1 MTEKFQ
7 VYLFAQ
13 ALDNK
18 SADDYFEYQNGEMQK
33 IVSVDKQ
40 NLVQNILSTTTNQG
54 KLKEFGSTKGYF
66 SQSGLGPKNVVLLIS
81 HGQKDN
87 IGRDSRTALIF
98 SNFQNINLDVNKI
111 EEILS
116 DFWEKTGRKQ
126 ITDHPT
132 GDYSKVLENTTP
144 PKNFFEKIIQILV
157 EIENLIIQ
165 IINKFKGDGS
175 VPNKGK
181 GE

>member
-81 HGQKDN
+81 HG
-87 IGRDSRTALIF
+87 
-98 SNFQNINLDVNKI
+98 
-111 EEILS
+111 
-116 DFWEKTGRKQ
+116 
-126 ITDHPT
+126 
-132 GDYSKVLENTTP
+132 
-144 PKNFFEKIIQILV
+144 
-157 EIENLIIQ
+157 
-165 IINKFKGDGS
+165 
-175 VPNKGK
+175 
-181 GE
+181 